1 MKSKLVKKRA
11 RKKGRKSNLFTV
23 LLGFLFIA
31 LLATLY
37 IWQRM
42 ETIRLV
48 RELGK
53 LENKIA
59 EMKNIREYLA
69 TEVQR
74 LSSPQ
79 EIQPKAERLLGLC
92 VTDINRQLALAD
104 PSENTTLTEKWQNL
118 LADLKHY
125 GKKAWELAE
134 PQALAKEQNE

>member
-1 MKSKLVKKRA
+1 MKNGLAKKRS
-11 RKKGRKSNLFTV
+11 RKKERKTNRLSV
-23 LLGFLFIA
+23 LLGFVALA

-42 ETIRLV
+42 ETIQLV
-48 RELGK
+48 RGINK
-53 LENKIA
+53 LESRIA
-59 EMKNIREYLA
+59 ELTRTRGYLA

-74 LSSPQ
+74 LCSPQ
-79 EIQPKAERLLGLC
+79 EIQPKAEKLLGLR
-92 VTDINRQLALAD
+92 VTDIDRQLALAD
-104 PSENTTLTEKWQNL
+104 PADNPSITEKWQNL